1 MRIISVCLLLALPL
15 SVYLASIEVPQMANQ
30 INELQ
35 QLDLL
40 LKMVQQTKGAFDIV
54 LNLLPLY
61 GWIKLKWFI
70 NKSSLDKL
78 YVIKPN

>member
-1 MRIISVCLLLALPL
+1 LLLALPL
-15 SVYLASIEVPQMANQ
+15 SVYLASIEVPQIASQMS
-30 INELQ
+30 ELQ
-35 QLDLL
+35 QL
-40 LKMVQQTKGAFDIV
+40 KVVQQTKGSFDIV

-78 YVIKPN
+78 YVK

>member
-1 MRIISVCLLLALPL
+1 MRLISFCLLLALPL
-15 SVYLASIEVPQMANQ
+15 SVYLASIEVPQIVSQMT
-30 INELQ
+30 ELQ

-40 LKMVQQTKGAFDIV
+40 LKVVQQTKGSFDIV

-78 YVIKPN
+78 YVN